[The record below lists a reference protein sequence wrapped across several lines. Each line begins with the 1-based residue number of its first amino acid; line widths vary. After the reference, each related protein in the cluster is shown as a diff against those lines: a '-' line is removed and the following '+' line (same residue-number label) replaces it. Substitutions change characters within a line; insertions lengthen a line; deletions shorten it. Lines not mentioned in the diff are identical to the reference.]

1 MTYLRLCSAALMLAA
16 GGCGLISS
24 DVTNFQLKTESK
36 TFTVDTQKW
45 NVNATAAN
53 VYLGQ
58 SCAAAPTECGQWVMT
73 ACTMNCSG
81 SCDMTTQKC
90 DLGLNVS
97 VYQGVDINMSNP
109 ELAMIAKEPVVKV
122 SIDSLTYTVSANTLN
137 VATPEMTVYV
147 APMSVMSP
155 TDPSAVAIGTIPP
168 VPAMTTTSATMM
180 MFTDGGKQ
188 ALVDIMGNY
197 KTPFNVIVGSTVVV
211 KMGDPLPSGM
221 LMATVEIAAHAGV

>member
-1 MTYLRLCSAALMLAA
+1 
-16 GGCGLISS
+16 
-24 DVTNFQLKTESK
+24 
-36 TFTVDTQKW
+36 
-45 NVNATAAN
+45 
-53 VYLGQ
+53 
-58 SCAAAPTECGQWVMT
+58 MT

-122 SIDSLTYTVSANTLN
+122 TIDNIVYSVTEDSLN

-155 TDPSAVAIGTIPP
+155 SDPSATAIGTIPP
-168 VPAMTTTSATMM
+168 VQPNPTLDVPMMM
-180 MFTDGGKQ
+180 MFTDSGK
-188 ALVDIMGNY
+188 ASLAAMMGNY
-197 KTPFNVIVGSTVVV
+197 KTPFNVIVGSTVLV
-211 KMGDPLPSGM
+211 KMGDPLPTGK
-221 LMATVEIAAHAGV
+221 LTATVEITAHAGV